1 MWSEV
6 GEIGKRKGERGP
18 GGRNGIDDINESIWS
33 RGRGSVYTVMNI
45 EYRIG
50 IVLLCSLCSIL
61 LLFK

>member
-1 MWSEV
+1 MKW
-6 GEIGKRKGERGP
+6 GKLVNERVRGGP